1 MGAEAELGALAV
13 RFKLI
18 FLKGVAYTSEAS

>member
-1 MGAEAELGALAV
+1 MCAEAELGAIAV

-18 FLKGVAYTSEAS
+18 FLKSVAYTSEAS